1 VTLLI
6 SSVTN
11 RGTTVQSSGIYKNTT
26 VQYCRSTAD
35 RSIKQTPE
43 IDDQWAAAG
52 VRLLQPGSAP
62 RDCRFLVAP
71 VPHWEC
77 SAHQIPPAAR
87 GRGEH
92 ARSEV
97 DVTALPPQVAI
108 GARGSTVSA
117 PSAAYET
124 VCVVAARSPRVF
136 YCCYAQ

>member
-1 VTLLI
+1 MVEVEHLGRSQAQAQWVRLYSTVDPPLI
-6 SSVTN
+6 
-11 RGTTVQSSGIYKNTT
+11 
-26 VQYCRSTAD
+26 D
-35 RSIKQTPE
+35 RSPE